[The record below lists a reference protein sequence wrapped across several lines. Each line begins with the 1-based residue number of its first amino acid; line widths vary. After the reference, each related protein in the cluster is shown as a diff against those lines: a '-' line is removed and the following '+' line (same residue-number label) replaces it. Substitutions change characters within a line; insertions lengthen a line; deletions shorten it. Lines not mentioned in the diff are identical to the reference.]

1 MKRFIFGFQRRVWCP
16 KWTPLSSSWR
26 MVTTAMSGGSL
37 IGPGC
42 RGGPGGPPP
51 WRPVV
56 GRDAPDVFRKEYR
69 DQGGRRPR
77 AGRVRGAGRGREE
90 DARGRP
96 RVVVASRP
104 VYAQRLAPPPR
115 AAPGGFAG
123 IGQLPAGPR
132 RRADGA
138 TQPAG
143 RRRYAAA
150 RPAARNRISARGR

>member
-56 GRDAPDVFRKEYR
+56 DRDAPDGFPKEYR
-69 DQGGRRPR
+69 GQGGRRHR

-115 AAPGGFAG
+115 AALGGFAR
-123 IGQLPAGPR
+123 IGRRLGCGALPG
-132 RRADGA
+132 GA
-138 TQPAG
+138 TRRPG

-150 RPAARNRISARGR
+150 RPAARK